1 MLITSCKN
9 VTKLS
14 ANKKKGYRKTSKVKT
29 TSTIAKDS
37 YTDFLKLV

>member
-14 ANKKKGYRKTSKVKT
+14 ANKKKDTEKPQKSKT